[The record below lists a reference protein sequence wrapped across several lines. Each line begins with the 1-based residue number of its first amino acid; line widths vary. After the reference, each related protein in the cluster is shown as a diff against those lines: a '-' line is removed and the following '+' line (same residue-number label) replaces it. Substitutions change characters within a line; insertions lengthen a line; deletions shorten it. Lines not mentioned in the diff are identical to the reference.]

1 MGNGRKRK
9 VERIQEQKKDESEFN
24 LPAKFLKSSHVRAQ
38 EKRLIIVLEGA
49 HLETVKVIFQF
60 INNMQRK
67 LHNNIFIETLRLATR
82 LNY

>member
-49 HLETVKVIFQF
+49 HLETVKVSVQI
-60 INNMQRK
+60 QR
-67 LHNNIFIETLRLATR
+67 NVPDNIFNKPFRLETHLS
-82 LNY
+82 Y

>member
-9 VERIQEQKKDESEFN
+9 VERVQEQKKDENEFN

-49 HLETVKVIFQF
+49 HLETVKVLIQLITNLQGKFY
-60 INNMQRK
+60 NAVM
-67 LHNNIFIETLRLATR
+67 
-82 LNY
+82 

>member
-9 VERIQEQKKDESEFN
+9 VERVQEQKKDESEFN

-49 HLETVKVIFQF
+49 HLETVKVLIQLITNLQGKFY
-60 INNMQRK
+60 NAVM
-67 LHNNIFIETLRLATR
+67 
-82 LNY
+82 

>member
-49 HLETVKVIFQF
+49 HLETVKVIHNSVF
-60 INNMQRK
+60 NNPQRK
-67 LHNNIFIETLRLATR
+67 FYTLMKL
-82 LNY
+82 LGWQCI